1 MFLYTAAPGAST
13 VTANAASKVEGKVFT
28 FYIPSS

>member
-1 MFLYTAAPGAST
+1 MFLYTAATAAFSA
-13 VTANAASKVEGKVFT
+13 TANAASKVEGEVFT